1 MPSEHSK
8 IFTRPFQLVPGQPLP
23 SPNRLRKKILIKNKR
38 LRPEVEIRE
47 LELFRRGELA
57 IEEEERDDP
66 NADGATASP
75 IAAAITGN
83 ATNNSSL
90 AATGGANAGA
100 TDANASTA
108 GTTPTTVTAT
118 QYQGSTLNVHPYL
131 SSMVNYTTPMKF
143 QGFEVAEEENCSFKM
158 SSFAEATALGYLKQ
172 YAMELVNYNKRQL
185 SRIYPK
191 GARVDSSNFM
201 PQVYKPRSFRMS
213 FFFATCLSNARF
225 SGIRAAN
232 SCL

>member
-1 MPSEHSK
+1 MPSPE
-8 IFTRPFQLVPGQPLP
+8 
-23 SPNRLRKKILIKNKR
+23 RLKRKILIKNKR
-38 LRPEVEIRE
+38 LRPEVEKRE

-66 NADGATASP
+66 SADGATASP

-83 ATNNSSL
+83 ATHNSSL
-90 AATGGANAGA
+90 KATPTGSGSGSTPGAASGSGTPSATPGDGGDGGSSTPAPPAAT
-100 TDANASTA
+100 S
-108 GTTPTTVTAT
+108 
-118 QYQGSTLNVHPYL
+118 YQGSTLNVHPFL

-143 QGFEVAEEENCSFKM
+143 QGFEFAEEENCSFKM

-185 SRIYPK
+185 SRIYPR

-201 PQVYKPRSFRMS
+201 PQVRKSCFTKNCPDLNCVFRAD
-213 FFFATCLSNARF
+213 FLELWLPARV
-225 SGIRAAN
+225 A
-232 SCL
+232 